1 MLAEVLDELG
11 LERAAVVGCSVG
23 AFIGAELATR
33 TPLRVSGVALVEF
46 AFRDPE
52 WWRASWTGVCRL
64 FSVAVQSRS
73 EIAARLERDVDDE
86 LVEHWNRDRSFA
98 GVRHMIGVMWAIR
111 SFDMSSALRSLQV
124 PALVVFGGSG
134 PTLECRPAVEAVL
147 PEGARVE
154 VLAGAG
160 HFVTI
165 DQPVAFAAIVGEF
178 IAPGPP
184 ELPARSLRDAMTAG
198 CSMGSVSSTSPDQT
212 PVPILPEWSR
222 ELVEMLDT
230 EAIAERIVGEGLRSA
245 FPAHL
250 SDAEF
255 IDTFRAGVR
264 ENTGTLQR
272 YLTGQVKLDDIVPA
286 RPLKLAAL
294 QARLDIPESAIQ
306 HSYRIGTQ
314 VMISEWTR
322 NISARAD
329 TGDISTAQALSAVES
344 SRWR

>member
-1 MLAEVLDELG
+1 MALDDPPVREHPGRYWPESGSNDDLFVSTSAGAVHVRRAGQGPPVVLLHSNGHSWHEFADVIASLAGRFSVYAWDMPGQGDSDPVHPRTSIEGYADVLAEVLDELG

-165 DQPVAFAAIVGEF
+165 DQPVAFAAIVGKF
-178 IAPGPP
+178 IASG
-184 ELPARSLRDAMTAG
+184 TA
-198 CSMGSVSSTSPDQT
+198 
-212 PVPILPEWSR
+212 
-222 ELVEMLDT
+222 
-230 EAIAERIVGEGLRSA
+230 
-245 FPAHL
+245 
-250 SDAEF
+250 
-255 IDTFRAGVR
+255 
-264 ENTGTLQR
+264 
-272 YLTGQVKLDDIVPA
+272 
-286 RPLKLAAL
+286 
-294 QARLDIPESAIQ
+294 
-306 HSYRIGTQ
+306 
-314 VMISEWTR
+314 
-322 NISARAD
+322 
-329 TGDISTAQALSAVES
+329 
-344 SRWR
+344 